1 MTHISVSRFNREKK
15 NNNNNNNNNNG
26 SIKQGEKSH
35 VEQHH
40 ISYNNLFHNP
50 HCLYSRSS
58 RLHVE
63 QAKVG
68 GKMASHYGY
77 ICTYLKRPKTAMQPA
92 RLERKISS
100 SSK

>member
-15 NNNNNNNNNNG
+15 KNNNNNNNNNG
-26 SIKQGEKSH
+26 SIKQGEKS
-35 VEQHH
+35 
-40 ISYNNLFHNP
+40 
-50 HCLYSRSS
+50 
-58 RLHVE
+58 HVE